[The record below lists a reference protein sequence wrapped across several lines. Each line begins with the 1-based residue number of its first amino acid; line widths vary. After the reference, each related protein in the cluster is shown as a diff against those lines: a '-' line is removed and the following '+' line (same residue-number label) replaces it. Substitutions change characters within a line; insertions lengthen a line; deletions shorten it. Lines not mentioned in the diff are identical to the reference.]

1 MKKSKKIISK
11 TPISL
16 NLFQQTITF
25 SVTGKFTIFW
35 DNHSEKS
42 FTTRRSNFLILF
54 RYPFPIDCDDVPE
67 DLKNKFS
74 TYEEYLN
81 DLSNH
86 TYFMMGNG
94 PVYSI
99 KIGRVS
105 MDTQ

>member
-1 MKKSKKIISK
+1 M
-11 TPISL
+11 T
-16 NLFQQTITF
+16 TF
-25 SVTGKFTIFW
+25 SVIGKFTIFW

-42 FTTRRSNFLILF
+42 FMTRRSNFLILF
-54 RYPFPIDCDDVPE
+54 RYPFPIDCEDVPE
-67 DLKNKFS
+67 DLKSKFS

-105 MDTQ
+105 MNTQ